1 MVTRRNILLIT
12 LLLSG
17 ISIGLTGLIPGHL
30 SIGVWAI
37 IILVILRLV
46 LGFGLGGEWGGAM
59 LLTMEN
65 FKGRR
70 KFWSSFVESTIGTGL
85 PLGTIVFLVVEFPVP
100 SGAMYSHGWRI
111 PFLLSFVIV
120 VIGLM
125 IRFRISETPIF

>member
-1 MVTRRNILLIT
+1 MATRRNILLIT

-85 PLGTIVFLVVEFPVP
+85 LGTIVFLVVEFLAP

-125 IRFRISETPIF
+125 IRFRISERPIF

>member
-1 MVTRRNILLIT
+1 MATRRNILLIT

-37 IILVILRLV
+37 IILVILRFV
-46 LGFGLGGEWGGAM
+46 LGFGCGGEWGGAM

-70 KFWSSFVESTIGTGL
+70 EFWSSFVESTIGTGL
-85 PLGTIVFLVVEFPVP
+85 LGTIVFLVVEFLAP

-125 IRFRISETPIF
+125 IRFRISERPIF